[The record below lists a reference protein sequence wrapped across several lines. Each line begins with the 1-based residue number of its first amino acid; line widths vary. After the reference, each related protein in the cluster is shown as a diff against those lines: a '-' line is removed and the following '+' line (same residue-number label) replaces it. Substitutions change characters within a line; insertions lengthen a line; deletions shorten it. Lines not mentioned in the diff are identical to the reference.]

1 MFFEETQPKISIR
14 CNYKQKNHDI
24 FNINE
29 IQNEKKNIKKYPD
42 SNSNYNIL
50 NCEDNLNYLTFN
62 DYIKNEQAKK
72 INPFQQLEFPNSKK
86 SSIKITQNPGGNQSN
101 KEINYGSK
109 KIINN
114 PYPNNYKKN
123 NSIKIISPF
132 KHKEPVNS
140 IKIIKNP
147 NNIKNEIH
155 SIKIL
160 QNPGGNPCLN
170 EINYGSIKVTQNPG
184 GNSNNNEY
192 QYKSR
197 KLFNITS
204 NGKEIS
210 YGSIKVNQNPGG
222 NNNNNEIYNGSIKVL
237 QKPGGNISEN
247 EIYNGS
253 IKILQNPGGNLSNKE
268 IYNGSLKVLQNPGGN
283 SHFHYY

>member
-1 MFFEETQPKISIR
+1 MFFEETKPKISIR

-114 PYPNNYKKN
+114 PYPNNYEKN

-147 NNIKNEIH
+147 NNIIYNFEIDCFFNNEKEYKNNKFFFILYDSLKKIIYKSKSLIIEKQ
-155 SIKIL
+155 IKIL
-160 QNPGGNPCLN
+160 FKIRNLYLHSNNFTLKFFKKEPKLN
-170 EINYGSIKVTQNPG
+170 SYLKTEINYNKFL
-184 GNSNNNEY
+184 
-192 QYKSR
+192 KSTVEFEDEKFNF
-197 KLFNITS
+197 KL
-204 NGKEIS
+204 
-210 YGSIKVNQNPGG
+210 
-222 NNNNNEIYNGSIKVL
+222 
-237 QKPGGNISEN
+237 
-247 EIYNGS
+247 
-253 IKILQNPGGNLSNKE
+253 KIIDNLSLTSFFEYINFSLE
-268 IYNGSLKVLQNPGGN
+268 INTIFVFILIN
-283 SHFHYY
+283 